1 MYSRRTI
8 RTAGAALPYA
18 ERIPSTATSLSVAT
32 PPPRIE
38 ERSVALPPDYTGMA
52 FSEAGNRSALQNPGD
67 FPETMIPPVEEDADL
82 PPASPSDT
90 AIEERFEDPLPE
102 IADMPSAPEPEVPTP
117 DEIAEMPDPAH
128 EPEPA
133 PIGEPAKAESPSATV
148 SQTPVLTAEFLRSL
162 TLEDLLLFWMLLML
176 MVSSQEDQIYLL
188 LGLLLFHR

>member
-8 RTAGAALPYA
+8 RTAGAALPYS
-18 ERIPSTATSLSVAT
+18 ERIPTTVAPLSVTTTA
-32 PPPRIE
+32 PRIE

-52 FSEAGNRSALQNPGD
+52 FSGTGSRSTLQNQED
-67 FPETMIPPVEEDADL
+67 FPETIIPPVEEDAVL
-82 PPASPSDT
+82 SPASPSET
-90 AIEERFEDPLPE
+90 AIEEHFEDPLPE
-102 IADMPSAPEPEVPTP
+102 IADLPFASESEVQTP
-117 DEIAEMPDPAH
+117 AEMAEAPDPVS

-133 PIGEPAKAESPSATV
+133 SMGDPAEAEPPSAAV
-148 SQTPVLTAEFLRSL
+148 LQTPILTAEFLRSL